1 MLESN
6 ELSWARSY
14 ILENMLP
21 GTAIIK
27 RNTPSVNSYYE
38 AVETFAADGTVAC
51 RLDPFN
57 KQDSKQMAGERDAGR
72 NWYRLTVPYDVD
84 VQADDVIAVG
94 GEDYSIIQLHEGHS
108 DSFVVRLIIAK
119 VE

>member
-21 GTAIIK
+21 GSAIIN
-27 RNTPSVNSYYE
+27 RVTLTTNSFYE
-38 AVETFAADGTVAC
+38 PVEGTVIAGTVAC

-72 NWYRLTVPYDVD
+72 NWYRLTVPYDGD

-108 DSFVVRLIIAK
+108 ESFVVRLIIAK